1 MSNFLFHFNRLVVN
15 QSKLNGLHQPHKQR
29 RIIPHPIPVA
39 YQGPAARHKLSQL
52 RNIPTTNQ
60 HNANKDR
67 SLPASHGQLKGEW
80 APIVCKKVPD
90 PQQTVTGQLREGT
103 GLSAVTPNSLP
114 VPQQS
119 IPDQFQVDQYPQ
131 NILRESLTTS
141 TLKPTLDPQD
151 NLSKFLLISTPAP
164 EVYSQSAVTESLPTS
179 TLTADLYTPGNSP
192 QSLPKT
198 TDTQEL
204 CPRNIAPKPQ
214 STSILTHKIHLKTT
228 STRLSTAIQESLP
241 KPETP
246 DRILVHSRIVIEGE
260 KGIIPLIICCWLT
273 LQILMEKQ

>member
-1 MSNFLFHFNRLVVN
+1 M
-15 QSKLNGLHQPHKQR
+15 
-29 RIIPHPIPVA
+29 PHPIPVA

-60 HNANKDR
+60 HDANKDR

-90 PQQTVTGQLREGT
+90 PQQTVTGQLREDT

-119 IPDQFQVDQYPQ
+119 IPDQFHVDQYPQ

-151 NLSKFLLISTPAP
+151 NWISADIYPSTRGLFSKCRHRIPSNFHPDSRPLHARQFPSIVAKDHRHSRAMSSKYRTQAP
-164 EVYSQSAVTESLPTS
+164 VNIYS
-179 TLTADLYTPGNSP
+179 
-192 QSLPKT
+192 
-198 TDTQEL
+198 DTQD
-204 CPRNIAPKPQ
+204 
-214 STSILTHKIHLKTT
+214 TS
-228 STRLSTAIQESLP
+228 
-241 KPETP
+241 
-246 DRILVHSRIVIEGE
+246 
-260 KGIIPLIICCWLT
+260 
-273 LQILMEKQ
+273 